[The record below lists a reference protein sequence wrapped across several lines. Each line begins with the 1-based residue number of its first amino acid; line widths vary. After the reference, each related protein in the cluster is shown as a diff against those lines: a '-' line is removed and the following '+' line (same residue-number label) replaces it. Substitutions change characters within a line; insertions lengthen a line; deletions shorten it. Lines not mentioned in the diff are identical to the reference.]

1 MLLENSWNYMPP
13 IIVPFSVK
21 RISTQVSVIAKL
33 NGRKDFIVRGIVC
46 DIICPSK
53 GLLVQN

>member
-13 IIVPFSVK
+13 IIVPFSAK

-33 NGRKDFIVRGIVC
+33 NGRKDFIVRGIAC